1 MNITVEQKGRSLII
15 TVDFD
20 SPDQV
25 PIFNK
30 YFEEMINKMASDYGA
45 EVSSSDNAE
54 YEYGTNIDDLMRSN
68 FSQQKKSR

>member
-1 MNITVEQKGRSLII
+1 MNITGEQKGRSLII

-25 PIFNK
+25 PMFNK

-45 EVSSSDNAE
+45 EVSSSGNTE
-54 YEYGTNIDDLMRSN
+54 YEHGTNMDDLMRSN
-68 FSQQKKSR
+68 FSRQKRSK